1 MTMMQWRALVA
12 VWLTAFVLSGFAAA
26 APVPAAATD
35 EQLKERALKLN
46 DLSEEAAM
54 QAKLTELI
62 KDKVASKRLV
72 EIAVK
77 MQTEAK
83 EKDAPFKFNAAL
95 VLGKVAH
102 NLKEYKTAEVFYK
115 FCKANALKIESG
127 KKLAEAYDSLLDL
140 NWDQKK
146 FVEVEELCAELLN
159 NQDDGEELGRM
170 KSFAIE
176 RMIQSKARRG
186 DHDEALNM
194 AEAVI
199 KLEKGGWYSLQLKGY
214 VLREAEKMDQA
225 IEVYYESLKKLEGD
239 KKLKDDVKTKIGRG
253 VRYLIVGLHVDQ
265 KEIDKATKILEELVK
280 EVPDNAT
287 YKNDLGFIWADND
300 QKFEESEKLIRDALD
315 LDAKARAKLLEE
327 KKIDA
332 DLAKKA
338 NAGYVDSLGWVLY
351 KLKKYDEAIKY
362 LEEASKDEEEGQHIE
377 IWDHLADAHFANKDT
392 KKAIELW
399 GKALKFEDI
408 SKRDTERRK
417 KITEKLRKAKASL
430 KAADDK
436 DK

>member
-12 VWLTAFVLSGFAAA
+12 VWLTALVLGGFATA
-26 APVPAAATD
+26 APVPAPATD

-46 DLSEEAAM
+46 DLSEETAM

-62 KDKVASKRLV
+62 KDKVAGKRLV
-72 EIAVK
+72 DIAVK

-159 NQDDGEELGRM
+159 NQDDGEELGRL

-186 DHDEALNM
+186 DYDEALNM

-265 KEIDKATKILEELVK
+265 KEIDKATKILQELVK

-332 DLAKKA
+332 ELAKKA

-362 LEEASKDEEEGQHIE
+362 LEEASQDEEEGQHME
-377 IWDHLADAHFANKDT
+377 IWDHLADAHLANKDT

>member
-12 VWLTAFVLSGFAAA
+12 VWLTALVLGGFATA
-26 APVPAAATD
+26 APVPAPATD

-46 DLSEEAAM
+46 DLSEETAM

-62 KDKVASKRLV
+62 KDKVAGKRLV

-102 NLKEYKTAEVFYK
+102 NLKDYKTAEVFYK

-362 LEEASKDEEEGQHIE
+362 LEEASKDEEEGQHME
-377 IWDHLADAHFANKDT
+377 IWDHLADAHLANKDT
-392 KKAIELW
+392 KKAIEFW